1 MINLEFNEIIKLE
14 KKIKKEKDE
23 NKNDVPGEM
32 VK

>member
-1 MINLEFNEIIKLE
+1 MIKLE
-14 KKIKKEKDE
+14 VKEIRKLERKIKKEKEE